1 MVSTE
6 LQAMLSSDERHWWY
20 SGRRR
25 VVRAELDRLLGPG
38 DARRVLDAGCGSGR
52 NLDELSDYGV
62 AVGVDASHEAVA
74 VARSRGHEDVHE
86 GTVEELPFPD
96 GGFDLVT
103 CLDVVEHT
111 PDDHRTL
118 RELRRVTRPGGL
130 ALVTV
135 PAYPVLWSA
144 HDVVNG
150 HHRRYRR
157 ATLHA
162 AAREA
167 GWDLVADTHFNGAV
181 LPAAVVVRLWGRMRG
196 RAAGG
201 RSELTITPA
210 RLDGLLELPL
220 RLEAALVGRGAR
232 LPAGLSLMAAYRNP
246 AATRNETEGPRPGAG
261 RGAPQRATS
270 SVTTGPGAS
279 RLTASLAPSA
289 WASERASE
297 RPMP

>member
-1 MVSTE
+1 
-6 LQAMLSSDERHWWY
+6 MLSSDERHWWY
-20 SGRRR
+20 RGRRR

-52 NLDELSDYGV
+52 NLDVLRDYGV
-62 AVGVDASHEAVA
+62 AVGVDASHDAVA
-74 VARSRGHEDVHE
+74 VARARGHEDVHE
-86 GTVEELPFPD
+86 ATVEELPFPD
-96 GGFDLVT
+96 SEFDLVT
-103 CLDVVEHT
+103 CLDVLEHT
-111 PDDHRTL
+111 PDDRRTL

-181 LPAAVVVRLWGRMRG
+181 LPAAVVVRLWGRLRR

-210 RLDGLLELPL
+210 RLDGLLEVPL
-220 RLEAALVGRGAR
+220 RLEATLVGRGAR
-232 LPAGLSLMAAYRNP
+232 LPAGLSLMAVYRNP
-246 AATRNETEGPRPGAG
+246 AGTRTETEGPRPGAG
-261 RGAPQRATS
+261 RGTPQRATS